1 MYVIFKDDA
10 SVILTEKSENSKIHQ
25 ELTWSVR
32 SLEDVMHS
40 LKRNEG
46 KSFVLTGES
55 AENMLTEFYAGFK
68 VIEAAGG
75 IVINEKKEFLMIFRN
90 NTWDLPKGKI
100 DPGETIEEAA
110 LREVREECGFT
121 SLSLGEQV
129 QNTYHIYEHKESQIL
144 KVTYWFLMYSDQK
157 LLTPQL
163 EEGITD
169 LCWKS
174 VSDMKEVFENTYPNI
189 KILISNLDLGPV
201 D

>member
-32 SLEDVMHS
+32 NLEDVIHS

-55 AENMLTEFYAGFK
+55 AENMLAEFCAGFK

-90 NTWDLPKGKI
+90 DTWDLPKGKI

-121 SLSLGEQV
+121 SLSLREQV

-169 LCWKS
+169 LSWKS
-174 VSDMKEVFENTYPNI
+174 ASDLKEVFENTYPNI